1 MVMQDHEGKF
11 FVIAYGSKN
20 LTSAERKYSTF
31 EKECLAIVWGV
42 SKFCLYLAG
51 KPFVLQTDHQPLT
64 FLKDAEFRND
74 QITRWALAL
83 QEYDYTVK
91 DIPGKDNFV
100 ADYLSRLVVD
110 SELTLGCMQERTL

>member
-1 MVMQDHEGKF
+1 MPSF
-11 FVIAYGSKN
+11 AAIAAPLRD
-20 LTSAERKYSTF
+20 LTKKGLDT
-31 EKECLAIVWGV
+31 
-42 SKFCLYLAG
+42 
-51 KPFVLQTDHQPLT
+51 
-64 FLKDAEFRND
+64 
-74 QITRWALAL
+74 ITRWALAL